1 MHHKFYRYEQFS
13 IIFCSI
19 KFVHSAVVG
28 LYRISHPVRKSG
40 KFSKSGLS
48 GNWTFSFPDAGL
60 LTLLKIEKKLKK
72 NFFFKFQGYTGVAV
86 EVMHE
91 VDQDPGTTIVV
102 VIPRDQ
108 NLLLIELSSALLIIY
123 NFFPVSFVTFILF
136 FVFSFWSLL
145 STKLR
150 KYKTITQS
158 LLKFCKARWKKT

>member
-1 MHHKFYRYEQFS
+1 M
-13 IIFCSI
+13 
-19 KFVHSAVVG
+19 
-28 LYRISHPVRKSG
+28 
-40 KFSKSGLS
+40 
-48 GNWTFSFPDAGL
+48 T
-60 LTLLKIEKKLKK
+60 KK
-72 NFFFKFQGYTGVAV
+72 NFKNFFFFFKFQGSTGVAV
-86 EVMHE
+86 EVMPE

-136 FVFSFWSLL
+136 LVFSFWSLL

-158 LLKFCKARWKKT
+158 LLKFCKARWARWKKNLKENCATKVNKIPKTKSRKYEMNETFF